1 METPCEELYK
11 EKEQA
16 LLLFCTVVS
25 NVGGDGIKKMMKPV
39 LPLGSSRC
47 GPELQQSRGT
57 DQDSGL
63 GPGTGGAGQGDS
75 QPVHD
80 SQGRA
85 EKVEVINHVFKIQIY
100 KAIEGYWCGMVQS
113 RYF

>member
-1 METPCEELYK
+1 MEFENISKADLDNLDTADE

-25 NVGGDGIKKMMKPV
+25 NVGGDEDKKLVRPA

-47 GPELQQSRGT
+47 SPEFHHSEGE
-57 DQDSGL
+57 DQDQGPGRGL
-63 GPGTGGAGQGDS
+63 GQGPGGASQGDS

-80 SQGRA
+80 SQ
-85 EKVEVINHVFKIQIY
+85 
-100 KAIEGYWCGMVQS
+100 
-113 RYF
+113 